1 MQMTKAVRPEYADQ
15 FRCIGPTCEDSCC
28 AGWQVDIDKAT
39 YEKYEAVSPGPL
51 RVLMDSNVVP
61 VSDSTAGENPNAFAR
76 IKLLPSLE
84 CPFHTAER
92 LCQIHAE
99 LGEEYLSHTCSTYP
113 RRTLTI
119 DSLIDKTLTFSC
131 PEACRLILLN
141 PDLFA
146 PSGAA
151 AHYMSWDDAKSDPSL
166 VSYFWPIREFVIG
179 LMRNRTYP
187 LWQRMFLLGTF
198 SRRLQAAARGEIKDG
213 FSTMLKGFSSAVAT
227 GSLRAAIETLPADLT
242 LQLGM
247 VLELVKLRSSKALQS
262 PRLFECF
269 DAFSRGIGHGPQ
281 ATLQNMSVEYGVA
294 YERYFA
300 PFFAE
305 HPHILENYLINMI
318 FRRLTP
324 FSFPSNG
331 KLLDPTAT
339 PEPAREFALLAT
351 DFALIKGLLIGV
363 AGGHKEAFSVEHVV
377 QTIQSASKHFE
388 HNSQFVTA
396 AHQILVDKKLDNA
409 HGLTMLLRN

>member
-1 MQMTKAVRPEYADQ
+1 MQMTKAVRPEYADR

-28 AGWQVDIDKAT
+28 AGWQVDIDNAT
-39 YEKYEAVSPGPL
+39 YEKYRAVSPGPL
-51 RVLMDSNVVP
+51 RVLMDANVLP
-61 VSDSTAGENPNAFAR
+61 VSESTASENPNAFAR

-92 LCQIHAE
+92 LCQIQAE
-99 LGEEYLSHTCSTYP
+99 LGEEYLSHTCATYP

-119 DSLIDKTLTFSC
+119 DSLVDKTLTFSC

-146 PSGAA
+146 SSGAPV
-151 AHYMSWDDAKSDPSL
+151 HYMNWDDAKNDPSL
-166 VSYFWPIREFVIG
+166 VSYFWPIREFVVG
-179 LMRNRTYP
+179 LIRNRDYP

-198 SRRLQAAARGEIKDG
+198 SRRLQAVARGEIKDG
-213 FSTMLKGFSSAVAT
+213 FSAMLKGFSAAVAT
-227 GSLRAAIETLPADLT
+227 GSLRASIETLPADLA

-247 VLELVKLRSSKALQS
+247 VLELVKLRSSKALLA

-281 ATLQNMSVEYGVA
+281 ATLQNMSVEYGAA

-300 PFFAE
+300 PFFAL
-305 HPHILENYLINMI
+305 HPHILENYLINMV

-324 FSFPSNG
+324 FSVPADG
-331 KLLDPTAT
+331 KLLDRAAT
-339 PEPAREFALLAT
+339 PEPAREFALIAT

-388 HNSQFVTA
+388 HNYKFVA
-396 AHQILVDKKLDNA
+396 DAHQILVNKKLDNA